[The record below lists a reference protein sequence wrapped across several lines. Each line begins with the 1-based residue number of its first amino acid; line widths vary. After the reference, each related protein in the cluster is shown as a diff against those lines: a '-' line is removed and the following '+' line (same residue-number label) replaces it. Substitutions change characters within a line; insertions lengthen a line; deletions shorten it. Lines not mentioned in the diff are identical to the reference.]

1 MTFDIVNKIRLDSS
15 SNKLHFFFHI
25 NYSPSFKGT
34 KKMLMSTTRQNN
46 ALEKKNIRES
56 KIIKISLSLTHHHHH
71 HCISQIIL
79 KEGDEKLRTQQ
90 PKKKIQKKI
99 SIAVSVCT
107 QRWLWES
114 SVYTALRVF
123 TLIEQNEA
131 NEEQQQQN
139 KKKFNASVGIC
150 FRVCVQTK
158 RKNKKKIHCCCLLL

>member
-15 SNKLHFFFHI
+15 SNKLLFFISITLHLL
-25 NYSPSFKGT
+25 KEQ

-107 QRWLWES
+107 QRWL
-114 SVYTALRVF
+114 
-123 TLIEQNEA
+123 
-131 NEEQQQQN
+131 
-139 KKKFNASVGIC
+139 
-150 FRVCVQTK
+150 
-158 RKNKKKIHCCCLLL
+158 

>member
-1 MTFDIVNKIRLDSS
+1 
-15 SNKLHFFFHI
+15 
-25 NYSPSFKGT
+25 
-34 KKMLMSTTRQNN
+34 MLMSTTRQNN

-107 QRWLWES
+107 QRWL
-114 SVYTALRVF
+114 
-123 TLIEQNEA
+123 
-131 NEEQQQQN
+131 
-139 KKKFNASVGIC
+139 
-150 FRVCVQTK
+150 
-158 RKNKKKIHCCCLLL
+158 